1 MITIKCAKC
10 GKKLFRY
17 IKVGE
22 GRVLRLYKSRIVKDF
37 SKRKGDIVKCEC
49 GNIIG
54 KDEGRWI
61 KLRQSSFTYTGKVI
75 K

>member
-22 GRVLRLYKSRIVKDF
+22 GRVLRLYKSRIVKDL
-37 SKRKGDIVKCEC
+37 SKRDGDIVKCEC

>member
-1 MITIKCAKC
+1 MITIKCVRC
-10 GKKLFRY
+10 GKKLFKY

-22 GRVLRLYKSRIVKDF
+22 GRVLRLYKNRIVKDF
-37 SKRKGDIVKCEC
+37 SKREGDVVKCEC

-54 KDEGRWI
+54 RDEGRWI
-61 KLRQSSFTYTGKVI
+61 KMRQSSFTYTGKII